1 MENIAH
7 HDPGTNVVDELFLNS
22 SNYFQLEQTEDQPEN
37 QPKKENAVK
46 EYFYT
51 GCYRDESSGKS
62 LERKQNQQIATD

>member
-1 MENIAH
+1 MNNAECE
-7 HDPGTNVVDELFLNS
+7 G
-22 SNYFQLEQTEDQPEN
+22 
-37 QPKKENAVK
+37 AVK